1 MEIQSETIYFSKVMG
16 ALGGNFM
23 ILNLGR
29 RIIKFA
35 FQTSFLKYTTYLLK
49 YGLPWVTEVHP
60 VYRGKL
66 NLQRDEMLPLNCH
79 FCHVP

>member
-1 MEIQSETIYFSKVMG
+1 MDP
-16 ALGGNFM
+16 LRGNFM
-23 ILNLGR
+23 LLNLGR

-35 FQTSFLKYTTYLLK
+35 FQTLFLKTRYYFTLK

-60 VYRGKL
+60 VYPGKL